1 MPPGTADRDIVRQQ
15 PEGAQALPAYIV
27 DIIVIAIIAL
37 SALFAFVRGFLR
49 EILSIGA
56 WVAAGV
62 ATWFGL
68 PLLRSFGRK
77 YIEIELI
84 ADVATGVVIFVVV
97 LVVASIISHFLTR
110 GVRES
115 ALGPLDRS
123 LGLLFG
129 VFRGA
134 LIVCFA
140 LLIFD
145 KFYPPDNRPDWLK
158 DARTLPVVQ
167 AGADILRGLVPQA
180 AVAQTQDTAE
190 AVGTQMQKAAEIGQ
204 AIQIITNAAGPESGT
219 DSPGSAEDS
228 GYNDA
233 DRKAMERAL
242 QSVQ

>member
-1 MPPGTADRDIVRQQ
+1 L
-15 PEGAQALPAYIV
+15 EGAQILPAYVV
-27 DIIVIAIIAL
+27 DIIVIAVIAL

-49 EILSIGA
+49 EILSIGS
-56 WVAAGV
+56 WVAAAV

-68 PLLRSFGRK
+68 PLLRPFGRQ

-84 ADVATGVVIFVVV
+84 ADVATGVVIFIVV
-97 LVVASIISHFLTR
+97 LVVASIISHFLTK

-134 LIVCFA
+134 LIVCVA
-140 LLIFD
+140 LLIVD
-145 KFYPPDNRPDWLK
+145 NFYPPENRPDWLR

-167 AGADILRGLVPQA
+167 VGADILRGLVPQSV
-180 AVAQTQDTAE
+180 VAQTQSTAQAAKAE
-190 AVGTQMQKAAEIGQ
+190 VQKATEIGE
-204 AIQIITNAAGPESGT
+204 AIQIITNAGPPGATASTAESAG
-219 DSPGSAEDS
+219 SPEDS

-233 DRKAMERAL
+233 DRKAMDRAL

>member
-1 MPPGTADRDIVRQQ
+1 
-15 PEGAQALPAYIV
+15 LPAYIV
-27 DIIVIAIIAL
+27 DIIVLAIIGL

-68 PLLRSFGRK
+68 PLLRPFGRQ
-77 YIEIELI
+77 YIDIELI
-84 ADVATGVVIFVVV
+84 ADIATGVVIFVVV

-129 VFRGA
+129 VVRGA
-134 LIVCFA
+134 LIVSVA
-140 LLIFD
+140 LLILD
-145 KFYPPDNRPDWLK
+145 NFYAPENRPDWLK
-158 DARTLPVVQ
+158 DARTLPAVQ
-167 AGADILRGLVPQA
+167 AGADIVRGLVPQT
-180 AVAQTQDTAE
+180 VMEQTQSTADAAKAQAE
-190 AVGTQMQKAAEIGQ
+190 TAAEVGQ
-204 AIQIITNAAGPESGT
+204 ALRILTNAGPDAAESNPE
-219 DSPGSAEDS
+219 SPGSPEDS

>member
-1 MPPGTADRDIVRQQ
+1 LA
-15 PEGAQALPAYIV
+15 EYSYIV
-27 DIIVIAIIAL
+27 DIVVIAIIAL

-68 PLLRSFGRK
+68 PVLRPFGRQ
-77 YIEIELI
+77 YVEIELI
-84 ADVATGVVIFVVV
+84 ADVVTGVVIFVAV
-97 LVVASIISHFLTR
+97 LIVATIISHFLTR

-129 VFRGA
+129 VVRGA
-134 LIVCFA
+134 LIVSVA
-140 LLIFD
+140 LLILD
-145 KFYPPDNRPDWLK
+145 NFYPPENRPDWLK
-158 DARTLPVVQ
+158 GARTLPMVQ
-167 AGADILRGLVPQA
+167 AGADLVRGFRSLVPEPV
-180 AVAQTQDTAE
+180 VAESQTTAE
-190 AVGTQMQKAAEIGQ
+190 AAKTHVQKAAEIGQ
-204 AIQIITNAAGPESGT
+204 AIQIITSAGQPTAAASGT
-219 DSPGSAEDS
+219 ESAGSPGDS

>member
-1 MPPGTADRDIVRQQ
+1 
-15 PEGAQALPAYIV
+15 LPAYIV
-27 DIIVIAIIAL
+27 DIIVIAVIAL
-37 SALFAFVRGFLR
+37 SALFAFIRGFLR

-56 WVAAGV
+56 WVAAGL

-68 PLLRSFGRK
+68 PVLRPFGRQ

-84 ADVATGVVIFVVV
+84 ADVATGVVIFVVI
-97 LVVASIISHFLTR
+97 LVVASIISHFLTK

-145 KFYPPDNRPDWLK
+145 NFYAPENRPDWLK

-167 AGADILRGLVPQA
+167 AGADILRGLVPQSV
-180 AVAQTQDTAE
+180 VAQTETTAE
-190 AVGTQMQKAAEIGQ
+190 AAKTQMRKASEIGQ
-204 AIQIITNAAGPESGT
+204 AIQIITSAGQPGAAASAAESAG
-219 DSPGSAEDS
+219 SPEDS

>member
-1 MPPGTADRDIVRQQ
+1 
-15 PEGAQALPAYIV
+15 LPAYVV
-27 DIIVIAIIAL
+27 DIVVIAVIVL
-37 SALFAFVRGFLR
+37 SALFAFIRGFLR

-56 WVAAGV
+56 WVAAGL

-68 PLLRSFGRK
+68 PLLRPFGRQ

-145 KFYPPDNRPDWLK
+145 NFYPPENRPDWLR

-180 AVAQTQDTAE
+180 VVAQTESTAE
-190 AVGTQMQKAAEIGQ
+190 AAKAQVQKAAEIGQ
-204 AIQIITNAAGPESGT
+204 AIQIITNAGQSGT
-219 DSPGSAEDS
+219 AASTAESAGSPEDS

>member
-1 MPPGTADRDIVRQQ
+1 MADYSYIADIV
-15 PEGAQALPAYIV
+15 
-27 DIIVIAIIAL
+27 VIAIIAL

-68 PLLRSFGRK
+68 PLLRPFGRQ

-97 LVVASIISHFLTR
+97 LVVASIVSHFLTR

-129 VFRGA
+129 VARGA
-134 LIVCFA
+134 AIVC
-140 LLIFD
+140 LLLLAADIF
-145 KFYPPDNRPDWLK
+145 YARENRPEWLAQ
-158 DARTLPVVQ
+158 ARTLPIVQ
-167 AGADILRGLVPQA
+167 AGADVLRGLFPA
-180 AVAQTQDTAE
+180 DTVAQAESAAE
-190 AVGTQMQKAAEIGQ
+190 AVKQQGHQAAKIGE
-204 AIQIITNAAGPESGT
+204 AIQIITTASKPVATSASGT
-219 DSPGSAEDS
+219 ESAGSPEDS

-233 DRKAMERAL
+233 DRKDMERAL

>member
-1 MPPGTADRDIVRQQ
+1 M
-15 PEGAQALPAYIV
+15 PAYIV

-56 WVAAGV
+56 WVAAGL

-68 PLLRSFGRK
+68 PLLRPFGRQ

-84 ADVATGVVIFVVV
+84 ADIATGVVIFVVV

-134 LIVCFA
+134 LIVSVA
-140 LLIFD
+140 LLILD
-145 KFYPPDNRPDWLK
+145 NFYAPENRPVWLK

-167 AGADILRGLVPQA
+167 AGADIVRGLVPQS
-180 AVAQTQDTAE
+180 VFAQTQSTAD
-190 AVGTQMQKAAEIGQ
+190 AAQTQVQKAIEVGQ
-204 AIQIITNAAGPESGT
+204 AIQIITNAGQPSATASSAE
-219 DSPGSAEDS
+219 SPGSPEDS

>member
-1 MPPGTADRDIVRQQ
+1 VKGVP
-15 PEGAQALPAYIV
+15 ALPAYVV
-27 DIIVIAIIAL
+27 DIVVIAVIAL
-37 SALFAFVRGFLR
+37 SALFAFIRGFLR

-68 PLLRSFGRK
+68 PLLRPFGRQ
-77 YIEIELI
+77 YIEIELV

-145 KFYPPDNRPDWLK
+145 NFYPPENRPEWLR

-180 AVAQTQDTAE
+180 VVAQTESTAE
-190 AVGTQMQKAAEIGQ
+190 AAKAQVQQAVEIGQ
-204 AIQIITNAAGPESGT
+204 AIQIITNAGQSGAAASAPESAG
-219 DSPGSAEDS
+219 SPEDS

>member
-1 MPPGTADRDIVRQQ
+1 MPAYVVDIV
-15 PEGAQALPAYIV
+15 
-27 DIIVIAIIAL
+27 VIAVVAL

-68 PLLRSFGRK
+68 PLLRPFGRQ

-134 LIVCFA
+134 LIVCLA
-140 LLIFD
+140 LLVVD
-145 KFYPPDNRPDWLK
+145 NFYAPDNRPDWLK

-167 AGADILRGLVPQA
+167 AGANILRGLVPQSV
-180 AVAQTQDTAE
+180 VAQTQSTA
-190 AVGTQMQKAAEIGQ
+190 AAAQTQVQKAVEIGQ
-204 AIQIITNAAGPESGT
+204 TIQIITNTGQSGT
-219 DSPGSAEDS
+219 AAAAAESAGSPEDS

-233 DRKAMERAL
+233 DRRAMERAL

>member
-1 MPPGTADRDIVRQQ
+1 M
-15 PEGAQALPAYIV
+15 PAYVV
-27 DIIVIAIIAL
+27 DIAVIAVVAL

-68 PLLRSFGRK
+68 PLLRPFGRQ

-134 LIVCFA
+134 LIVCLA
-140 LLIFD
+140 LLVVD
-145 KFYPPDNRPDWLK
+145 NFYAPDNRPDWLK

-167 AGADILRGLVPQA
+167 AGANILRGLVPQSV
-180 AVAQTQDTAE
+180 VAQTQSTA
-190 AVGTQMQKAAEIGQ
+190 AAAQTQVQKAVEIGQ
-204 AIQIITNAAGPESGT
+204 TIQIITNTGQSGT
-219 DSPGSAEDS
+219 AAAATESAGSPEDS

-233 DRKAMERAL
+233 DRRAMERAL

>member
-1 MPPGTADRDIVRQQ
+1 L
-15 PEGAQALPAYIV
+15 EGAQALPAYIV
-27 DIIVIAIIAL
+27 DIIVIGIIAL
-37 SALFAFVRGFLR
+37 SALFAFIRGFLR

-68 PLLRSFGRK
+68 PLLRPFGRQ
-77 YIEIELI
+77 YIEMLFGIDIELI
-84 ADVATGVVIFVVV
+84 ADAITGVVIFVVV
-97 LVVASIISHFLTR
+97 LVVATIISHFLTR

-134 LIVCFA
+134 LIVCLA
-140 LLIFD
+140 LLIVD
-145 KFYPPDNRPDWLK
+145 NFYPPEDRPDWLK
-158 DARTLPVVQ
+158 DARTLPMVQ
-167 AGADILRGLVPQA
+167 AGADILRGLVPQSV
-180 AVAQTQDTAE
+180 VAQTQSTAE
-190 AVGTQMQKAAEIGQ
+190 AAKTQVQKAAEVGQ
-204 AIQIITNAAGPESGT
+204 AIQIITNVGQPTAAASGT
-219 DSPGSAEDS
+219 ESAGSPEDS

>member
-1 MPPGTADRDIVRQQ
+1 
-15 PEGAQALPAYIV
+15 LPAYIV

-37 SALFAFVRGFLR
+37 SALFAFIRGFLR

-68 PLLRSFGRK
+68 PVLRPFGRQ
-77 YIEIELI
+77 YIEIELV

-123 LGLLFG
+123 LGVLFG

-140 LLIFD
+140 LLVFD
-145 KFYPPDNRPDWLK
+145 NFYAPENRPDWLK
-158 DARTLPVVQ
+158 DARTLPMVQ

-180 AVAQTQDTAE
+180 VIAQTQSTAD
-190 AVGTQMQKAAEIGQ
+190 ATKTQVQKAVEVGQ
-204 AIQIITNAAGPESGT
+204 AIQILTNVGQPAAKSAESTG
-219 DSPGSAEDS
+219 SPEDS

-233 DRKAMERAL
+233 DRKAMEKAL

>member
-1 MPPGTADRDIVRQQ
+1 VP
-15 PEGAQALPAYIV
+15 ALPAYVV
-27 DIIVIAIIAL
+27 DIVVIAVIAL
-37 SALFAFVRGFLR
+37 SALFAFIRGFLR

-68 PLLRSFGRK
+68 PLLRPFGRQ
-77 YIEIELI
+77 YIEIELV

-129 VFRGA
+129 IFRGA
-134 LIVCFA
+134 VIVC
-140 LLIFD
+140 LLLLGTD
-145 KFYPPDNRPDWLK
+145 VFYARENRPEWLAQ
-158 DARTLPVVQ
+158 ARTLPIVQ
-167 AGADILRGLVPQA
+167 TGADVLRGLFPQA
-180 AVAQTQDTAE
+180 AVAQAESAAE
-190 AVGTQMQKAAEIGQ
+190 AVKQQGQQAIKVGQ
-204 AIQIITNAAGPESGT
+204 AIQIITNAGQSGAAASAPESAG
-219 DSPGSAEDS
+219 SPEDS

>member
-1 MPPGTADRDIVRQQ
+1 L
-15 PEGAQALPAYIV
+15 EGAQVLPAYLV
-27 DIIVIAIIAL
+27 DIIVIAVIAL
-37 SALFAFVRGFLR
+37 SALFAFIRGFLR

-68 PLLRSFGRK
+68 PLLRPFGRQ

-97 LVVASIISHFLTR
+97 LVVASIISHFLTK

-129 VFRGA
+129 IFRGA
-134 LIVCFA
+134 VIVC
-140 LLIFD
+140 LLLLGAD
-145 KFYPPDNRPDWLK
+145 VFYARENRPEWLAQ
-158 DARTLPVVQ
+158 ARTLPIVQ
-167 AGADILRGLVPQA
+167 VGADALRGLFPQPTVTQAESAA
-180 AVAQTQDTAE
+180 AVVKERGEQAI
-190 AVGTQMQKAAEIGQ
+190 KIGE
-204 AIQIITNAAGPESGT
+204 AIQILTNAGQPTAAPTST
-219 DSPGSAEDS
+219 DSAGSPEDS